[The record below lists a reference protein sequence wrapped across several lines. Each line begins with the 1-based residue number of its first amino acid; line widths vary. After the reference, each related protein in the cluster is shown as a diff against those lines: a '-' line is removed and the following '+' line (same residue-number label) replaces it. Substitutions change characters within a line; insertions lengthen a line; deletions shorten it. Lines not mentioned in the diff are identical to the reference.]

1 MNLYSRSGLLF
12 GIFLAFGIV
21 SSVGGQEKLS
31 QPEKAKLAKEVK
43 TVFETKCAKCHGP
56 EGVREKKGP
65 RGDFGFVLDLG
76 KLSADPEKIV
86 RGRPEDS
93 GLFNTVMDDIMPF
106 SETEEPLP
114 ASEKE
119 IIRRWILAGA
129 PTEEG
134 RLPLVEYR
142 CPVTRKYDF
151 DTTYSSEEIKEGQFS
166 TRLKELPDGFSLFR
180 CAFSHF
186 AGKVDCTR
194 YKVDRV
200 EVNQDLQVKK
210 YYAFGSQFNLQIF
223 SDLKSVEDDGVGGL
237 QYGKCELIAH

>member
-1 MNLYSRSGLLF
+1 MKLLLRSGLLL
-12 GIFLAFGIV
+12 ILLLAIGIV
-21 SSVGGQEKLS
+21 SSAESQEKLS
-31 QPEKAKLAKEVK
+31 QAEKANLAKEVN

-65 RGDFGFVLDLG
+65 RGDFGFILDLG
-76 KLSADPEKIV
+76 KLGADPEKIV
-86 RGRPEDS
+86 RGSPDES
-93 GLFNTVMDDIMPF
+93 GLFNQVIDDLMPF

-119 IIRRWILAGA
+119 TIRRWILAGA

-134 RLPLVEYR
+134 KLPLVEYR

-151 DTTYSSEEIKEGQFS
+151 DTTYSPEEIKEGQFS
-166 TRLKELPDGFSLFR
+166 TRLKEHPDGFFLFR
-180 CAFSHF
+180 CSFSHF

-200 EVNQDLQVKK
+200 EVNQDLKIKK
-210 YYAFGSQFNLQIF
+210 FYAFGSQFNLQIF

-237 QYGKCELIAH
+237 QYGKCELTAH